1 MCEKDGYHMSWA
13 VKMVQQICNVFT
25 TDPERFGF
33 IQQLENMFSE
43 VTREFFEFSV
53 AGEVGQLNF
62 ISFFRSLLVV
72 PKIYLER
79 KNNSL
84 HQVIPHL
91 FDIAIIKV

>member
-13 VKMVQQICNVFT
+13 VKMVQQICKVFT
-25 TDPERFGF
+25 TAPERFGF

-62 ISFFRSLLVV
+62 ISFFRSLLLV
-72 PKIYLER
+72 PEINLE
-79 KNNSL
+79 KN
-84 HQVIPHL
+84 
-91 FDIAIIKV
+91 